1 MIVVCVVGPL
11 ARWSTG
17 PRQPVSPSTR
27 QPVSWVLP
35 CFGLDLACFLGKPK
49 LTQTGGRRERAKRR
63 CCGRRL
69 GGSPVVHH
77 CRHCPRGS
85 GGIVACGPPRFVDSL
100 AGLRPVLVLIRPVFR
115 ETPANAG
122 AGGRR
127 GGHCWLQLTEAGH
140 LAGVWQAQV
149 RARRHLMVDV
159 RASTLPDP
167 PISPQKAQQNPRPG
181 SHQPPPRNFLGY
193 LRLIR
198 SSRNCHQGGATLRL
212 TSWCWWG
219 SWS

>member
-1 MIVVCVVGPL
+1 MGLACVLANVANAASEPGLFPCPGAWCQGLRGWFVIVVCGVGPL

-63 CCGRRL
+63 CHGRRL
-69 GGSPVVHH
+69 GGSPVAHH

-100 AGLRPVLVLIRPVFR
+100 AGLRPILALIWPVFG
-115 ETPANAG
+115 ENPANAG
-122 AGGRR
+122 VSGHRGGR
-127 GGHCWLQLTEAGH
+127 CWL
-140 LAGVWQAQV
+140 
-149 RARRHLMVDV
+149 
-159 RASTLPDP
+159 
-167 PISPQKAQQNPRPG
+167 
-181 SHQPPPRNFLGY
+181 
-193 LRLIR
+193 
-198 SSRNCHQGGATLRL
+198 
-212 TSWCWWG
+212 
-219 SWS
+219 